1 MDAGLIDTRIERAL
15 TWARRHFDFSA
26 SEVMRDVPWG
36 VTLRLTRGETSAYL
50 KLFPKPQAKLA
61 ASVAAI
67 ANLPTGA
74 MARVIAHNPSAGFLL
89 SEDHG
94 GRMEN
99 NPEGDELTA
108 LLIAGYANIQSI
120 ATESLDTLGAVP
132 KLNVAR
138 LLDDVAAFLAP
149 RSQPAAAL
157 AHYSDFVGLRQSAL
171 VAEAFSIGRASL
183 EYLIR
188 FADHVPP
195 TLNHCD
201 LHGRNIA
208 LDDQGNCKFHDWDN
222 AMIGPPGLSLS
233 GFAGTLSELVRWY
246 VDGRPET
253 DNAKVALLTAYVSAL
268 EDAGYAGGE
277 DLVEAVI
284 GAAVAGLLIRLV
296 NYRPYRPNGEAERRI
311 CVDDLRAIVD
321 DILETVQ
328 VLAGQDTAQ
337 ATALAGL
344 WSRHKEYEKLLDL
357 VNRSEFGLGAPLG
370 ELAGTELTSKA
381 EIGYVTRLAKAYKRA
396 WEPDTVPV
404 IETDLAERFDH
415 GLFSLQA
422 KVATKIFDEQGT
434 LALANA
440 FPPALLSQCLAQ
452 YLAIGGSATGTPL
465 QVGDKRFME
474 GLSVQG
480 AFNKP
485 EIYAQPLLMRMFETL
500 LGKDFVIGS
509 MTLVVSQPGSQT
521 QHLHIDHPHLFGGTG
536 IEVGMPPHAITVLI
550 PLVEIDELIGGTEVI
565 KGSHRVPYSEG
576 ADLPRQRQTLSLGSC
591 LMFDYRLFHGGLPN
605 RSKRNRPVLSIVYH
619 RSWFAD
625 TTNFNKLHPL
635 QIPRSEYEAIPDQF
649 RPLFANAKYSSN
661 T

>member
-15 TWARRHFDFSA
+15 NWARRHFDYSA
-26 SEVMRDVPWG
+26 HEVIRDVPWG
-36 VTLRLTRGETSAYL
+36 VTLRLTKAETSAYL
-50 KLFPKPQAKLA
+50 KLFPKAQARLA

-74 MARVIAHNPSAGFLL
+74 MARVIAHDASAGFLL

-94 GRMEN
+94 GRTTN
-99 NPEGDELTA
+99 NPDSGTLMA
-108 LLIAGYANIQSI
+108 LLTTGYAQIQ
-120 ATESLDTLGAVP
+120 ALAAEQLDLLAAVP
-132 KLNVAR
+132 KLNVVR
-138 LLDDVAAFLAP
+138 LLDDVADFLGP
-149 RSQPAAAL
+149 RRDYAEAR
-157 AHYSDFVGLRQSAL
+157 AHYSDFVGIRQAVL
-171 VAEAFSIGRASL
+171 AAEAFSISRSSL
-183 EYLIR
+183 EFVIR
-188 FADHVPP
+188 LADHLPP

-201 LHGRNIA
+201 LHDRNVA
-208 LDDQGNCKFHDWDN
+208 MDDAGACKFHDWDN
-222 AMIGPPGLSLS
+222 AMIGPPGLSLGS
-233 GFAGTLSELVRWY
+233 MTGTVAELVRWQ

-253 DNAKVALLTAYVSAL
+253 GSEAVGHLLAYLEAL
-268 EDAGYAGGE
+268 EGAGYPTVE
-277 DLVEAVI
+277 DLLQAVI
-284 GAAVAGLLIRLV
+284 GAALAGLLVRLV
-296 NYRPYRPNGEAERRI
+296 NYRPYRPQGEDERQL

-321 DILETVQ
+321 DLLETVQ

-344 WSRHKEYEKLLDL
+344 WSRHKHYEKLLDL
-357 VNRSEFGLGAPLG
+357 VNRSAFGLGVPLA
-370 ELAGTELTSKA
+370 EAHLPDLTSQT
-381 EIGYVTRLAKAYKRA
+381 EIGYVTRLARAYRRA

-404 IETDLAERFDH
+404 IETDLAERFDQ
-415 GLFSLQA
+415 GLFALQA
-422 KVATKIFDEQGT
+422 KVATKIFEEQGT
-434 LALANA
+434 LAIANA
-440 FPPALLSQCLAQ
+440 FPPALLSRCLAQ
-452 YLAIGGSATGTPL
+452 YLAIGGSASGKPL

-480 AFNKP
+480 AFNQP
-485 EIYAQPLLMRMFETL
+485 EIYAQPLLMKMFETL

-536 IEVGMPPHAITVLI
+536 IEVGMPPHAVTVLI
-550 PLVEIDELIGGTEVI
+550 PLVDIDELIGGTEVI

-635 QIPRSEYEAIPDQF
+635 QVPKTEYDAIPDQF
-649 RPLFANAKYSSN
+649 RPLFANAEIHSN